1 MKVIE
6 QKFIQ
11 TESKSKEE
19 IIDLKQELTQK
30 EVSQDYLYP
39 IRL

>member
-6 QKFIQ
+6 QKFIL

-19 IIDLKQELTQK
+19 ITDLKQELTQK
-30 EVSQDYLYP
+30 EVSQDYSYP
-39 IRL
+39 IWL

>member
-11 TESKSKEE
+11 TESKAKEE

-30 EVSQDYLYP
+30 EV
-39 IRL
+39 IEN